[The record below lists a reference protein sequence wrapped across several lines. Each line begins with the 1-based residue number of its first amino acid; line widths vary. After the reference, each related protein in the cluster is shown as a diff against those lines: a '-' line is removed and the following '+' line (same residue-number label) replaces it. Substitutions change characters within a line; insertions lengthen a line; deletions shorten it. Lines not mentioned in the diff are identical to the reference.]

1 MCCICWKMLFRK
13 ILVSRPTCGLEFLPR
28 FALNEKSTSTL
39 ARAQRKSSTMCF
51 ASFILACA
59 PRKANSTRS
68 RVTSPHVRQYTEKC
82 RSLVVRSTFSK
93 ALNFRNHIAVLD
105 ATLKVK
111 KLDGEEPSVRHK
123 ASLTQEDLSRLE
135 AYFSDVLQANDP
147 IKLTEFVWY
156 VITLHFGLRA
166 REIQVQLRKS
176 DLEFRSD
183 DSGDYFVLNKD
194 FASKNC
200 QGGTKGREFETIGR
214 VQNAHQVKAL
224 RLFLSK
230 LNPGVERLFQRAR
243 MGFVEEED
251 ATWFQRQVLGKNLLG
266 TMMERISRH
275 ANLSQRYTN
284 HCVRA
289 TAVTIL
295 KKNGVEDSTV
305 CLLTGHKNERSLRSY
320 SKRTPPSVENSR
332 DALTDTLQVKAR
344 QAQLQSRR
352 HLQQRRTCSRA
363 LWSRRKKQ

>member
-1 MCCICWKMLFRK
+1 
-13 ILVSRPTCGLEFLPR
+13 
-28 FALNEKSTSTL
+28 
-39 ARAQRKSSTMCF
+39 MCF

-93 ALNFRNHIAVLD
+93 ALNFRNHIALLD

-194 FASKNC
+194 FASKNPEC
-200 QGGTKGREFETIGR
+200 AAVNKLSPKKWAILLHTIALLFFEKRSILPSTEGNTREYCPTVIVCDQMG
-214 VQNAHQVKAL
+214 L
-224 RLFLSK
+224 DSK
-230 LNPGVERLFQRAR
+230 DFIISGVNWDNP
-243 MGFVEEED
+243 
-251 ATWFQRQVLGKNLLG
+251 K
-266 TMMERISRH
+266 
-275 ANLSQRYTN
+275 
-284 HCVRA
+284 
-289 TAVTIL
+289 
-295 KKNGVEDSTV
+295 
-305 CLLTGHKNERSLRSY
+305 
-320 SKRTPPSVENSR
+320 
-332 DALTDTLQVKAR
+332 
-344 QAQLQSRR
+344 
-352 HLQQRRTCSRA
+352 
-363 LWSRRKKQ
+363 